1 MQSGEVRLNILLK
14 VVSGVIFIREA
25 DMHIS
30 TKDQ

>member
-14 VVSGVIFIREA
+14 AVSGVVFVHEA